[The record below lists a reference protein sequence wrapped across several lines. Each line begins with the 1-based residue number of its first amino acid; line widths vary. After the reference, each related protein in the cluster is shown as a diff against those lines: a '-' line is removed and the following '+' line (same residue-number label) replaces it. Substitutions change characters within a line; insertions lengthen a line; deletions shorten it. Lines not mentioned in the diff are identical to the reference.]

1 MRFPIGEPGC
11 SLSHEVPPLLKG
23 YMRSGAW
30 ICGEPAWD
38 PAFHCADLFLLM
50 PLANLNDRYARRY
63 IAEKP

>member
-1 MRFPIGEPGC
+1 
-11 SLSHEVPPLLKG
+11 VPPLLKG